1 VQVKTVGLVV
11 TVVLAILLAPFR
23 ADAQPLAK
31 VLRIGWLGTKAT
43 AEALY
48 LRDVFQHALHTLGWV
63 EGHNFIMEYRWSE
76 GQDERLPALAAELVQ
91 RQVDLILTTRGT
103 PMALAAKHATT
114 TIPIVFIGSADPVEA
129 GLVDSLARPGGNLTG
144 LASMTIEL
152 SGKRLELLKEA
163 MPGLTRVAVLLRA
176 ANPFVP
182 PALREVQ
189 GAAQALGVTL
199 QMLDIHE
206 PTGLDT
212 AFEAMTREKAEALLV
227 LADQMLFD
235 HHTRIVDLA
244 AQHRI
249 PGMFWRREFA
259 EAGGLMAYGLSI
271 VDMFRRAAVLVDKIL
286 KGTKPADLPVE
297 RVMKFELVMNLKTA
311 RALGLT
317 MPPHLLTLADE
328 VIQ

>member
-182 PALREVQ
+182 PARREVQ

-206 PTGLDT
+206 PTGLDN

>member
-1 VQVKTVGLVV
+1 VQVTVGLVV
-11 TVVLAILLAPFR
+11 TVVLAILLAPFG
-23 ADAQPLAK
+23 ADAQPRAQ
-31 VLRIGWLGTKAT
+31 VARIGWLGTTAT
-43 AEALY
+43 AEALH

-63 EGHNFIMEYRWSE
+63 EGHNLIVEYRWSE
-76 GQDERLPALAAELVQ
+76 GQDERLPDLAAELVQ

-114 TIPIVFIGSADPVEA
+114 TIPIIFVGSADPVGA
-129 GLVDSLARPGGNLTG
+129 GLVDSLARPGGNLAG

-163 MPGLTRVAVLLRA
+163 MPGVTRVAVLLRA

-182 PALREVQ
+182 PALHEVQ

-199 QMLDIHE
+199 QILDIHD

-212 AFEAMTREKAEALLV
+212 AFVAMTREKAEALLV

-235 HHTRIVDLA
+235 HHARIVDLA
-244 AQHRI
+244 AQRRI

-259 EAGGLMAYGLSI
+259 EAGGLMSYGPSLS
-271 VDMFRRAAVLVDKIL
+271 DSFRRAATYVDKIL
-286 KGTKPADLPVE
+286 KGAKPADLPVE
-297 RVMKFELVMNLKTA
+297 QPTKFELVLNRKTA
-311 RALGLT
+311 QALGIT
-317 MPPHLLTLADE
+317 FPPSLLFQADE
-328 VIQ
+328 VIR

>member
-1 VQVKTVGLVV
+1 
-11 TVVLAILLAPFR
+11 
-23 ADAQPLAK
+23 
-31 VLRIGWLGTKAT
+31 
-43 AEALY
+43 
-48 LRDVFQHALHTLGWV
+48 
-63 EGHNFIMEYRWSE
+63 MEYRWSE

>member
-1 VQVKTVGLVV
+1 MTRRAMALLIPLVLGLLV
-11 TVVLAILLAPFR
+11 TPLAAE
-23 ADAQPLAK
+23 AQPPAK
-31 VLRIGWLGTKAT
+31 VPRIGWLGTKAT
-43 AEALY
+43 AEALH

-63 EGHNFIMEYRWSE
+63 EGHNLIVEYQWSE
-76 GQDERLPALAAELVQ
+76 GQDERLPDLAAALVR

-114 TIPIVFIGSADPVEA
+114 TIPIVFVGSADPVDA

-163 MPGLTRVAVLLRA
+163 MPGVTRVAVLLRA

-182 PALREVQ
+182 PALDEAQ

-199 QMLDIHE
+199 QIFDIHD

-212 AFEAMTREKAEALLV
+212 AFVAMTREKAEALLV

-244 AQHRI
+244 AQRRI

-271 VDMFRRAAVLVDKIL
+271 VAMFQRAAVLVDKIL
-286 KGTKPADLPVE
+286 KGVKPADIPVE
-297 RVMKFELVMNLKTA
+297 QVMQFELVINLKTA
-311 RALGLT
+311 EALGLT
-317 MPPHLLTLADE
+317 MPPSLLFQATE
-328 VIQ
+328 VIR